1 MPRQAE
7 AGDGALVLIGGTV
20 FVSPTE
26 EPIRDSVVRIEPR
39 TIAEVG
45 TRRDVRVP
53 QGAACLDCSGLTIT
67 AGFWNSH
74 VHFFERKW
82 AGAAAIP
89 GPELERQ
96 LEQTFTRYGFTS
108 VFDLSSTW
116 ENTRRIRDRIESG
129 EVAGPRIRSTG
140 QGLVP
145 PGILPPD
152 STLSLMGV
160 TKDPMPEIADASQAA
175 AAAARLLIE
184 GADGIKVFLRS
195 VAPATRSFPEGGIEA
210 AVEEAHR
217 AGKPAFAHP
226 TTGADVLQA
235 IRAGVDVIGHTTPH
249 SGPWEETLLAAM
261 RERPPALT
269 PTLMLW
275 KSFLR
280 HDRLSV
286 QERVVKTAVDQLRAW
301 RAAGGQILFGTDL
314 GAVDPAPGEEYEL
327 MAQAGMSF
335 REILASLTT
344 APAARF
350 AGPGDAGRVAPGVDA
365 DLVVLKGDPAQD
377 IRALADV
384 QYTLRAGK
392 IVYRAGA

>member
-1 MPRQAE
+1 MARQAE
-7 AGDGALVLIGGTV
+7 AGDGALVLVGGTV
-20 FVSPTE
+20 FVSPTQ
-26 EPIRDSVVRIEPR
+26 EPIRDAVVRIEQR

-45 TRRDVRVP
+45 TRRAVRVP
-53 QGAACLDCSGLTIT
+53 QAGSGVDCSGLTIT

-82 AGAAAIP
+82 ADAAATP

-152 STLSLMGV
+152 AVLSLMGV
-160 TKDPMPEIADASQAA
+160 TKDPMPEIADPSRATAVA
-175 AAAARLLIE
+175 TRLLSE
-184 GADGIKVFLRS
+184 GVDGIKVFLRT

-210 AVEEAHR
+210 AVEAAHG

-226 TTGADVLQA
+226 TTGADVLLA
-235 IRAGVDVIGHTTPH
+235 IRAGVDVVAHTTPH

-261 RERPPALT
+261 RERRPALT

-280 HDRLSV
+280 HDRVSV

-301 RAAGGQILFGTDL
+301 RAAGGEILFGTDL

-350 AGPGDAGRVAPGVDA
+350 AGPSKAGRVAPGVDA

-384 QYTLRAGK
+384 QYTLRAGRM
-392 IVYRAGA
+392 VYRAAA